1 MNFNSIVNRKFIFY
15 ILIAITSALSDLF
28 TFTVLLFSG
37 LNLYAS
43 QGISRI
49 IGGITSFV
57 LNKHFTFEKQ
67 VGRTKIEARRFLLLY
82 GVSYL
87 LSFCLIWIL
96 YNLFQLPT
104 FYAKILTDGS
114 CFLFNFIAMKL
125 YVYANTRGILERS
138 KKFTRKNMA

>member
-1 MNFNSIVNRKFIFY
+1 MNFNSIANRKFIFY

-28 TFTVLLFSG
+28 TFTVFLFFG

-67 VGRTKIEARRFLLLY
+67 VRRTIIEARRFLLLY

-87 LSFCLIWIL
+87 LSFCLIWVL

-125 YVYANTRGILERS
+125 YVYANTRGILVKS
-138 KKFTRKNMA
+138 INFIRKNMA

>member
-1 MNFNSIVNRKFIFY
+1 MNFNSIANRKFIFY

-28 TFTVLLFSG
+28 TFTVFLFFG

-57 LNKHFTFEKQ
+57 LNKHFTFEKK

-82 GVSYL
+82 WVSYL

-114 CFLFNFIAMKL
+114 CFLFNFIIHL
-125 YVYANTRGILERS
+125 RT
-138 KKFTRKNMA
+138 F